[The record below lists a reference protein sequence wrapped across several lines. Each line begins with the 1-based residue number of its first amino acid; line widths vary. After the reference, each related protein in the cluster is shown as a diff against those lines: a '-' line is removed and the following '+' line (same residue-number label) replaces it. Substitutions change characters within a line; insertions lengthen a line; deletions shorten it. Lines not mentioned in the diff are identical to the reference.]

1 MNRVESLF
9 LSNSL
14 ITVKNKDLTPV
25 INIHF
30 IYYTKGKVVKNMR
43 NLLILIIIIFRLIQA
58 NGSLFNKI
66 SHANEV
72 NIPVIDRNI
81 PTNIETATFA
91 MG

>member
-1 MNRVESLF
+1 
-9 LSNSL
+9 
-14 ITVKNKDLTPV
+14 
-25 INIHF
+25 
-30 IYYTKGKVVKNMR
+30 MR
-43 NLLILIIIIFRLIQA
+43 NILFFVIVIFCLIQID
-58 NGSLFNKI
+58 GSLSNKI

>member
-43 NLLILIIIIFRLIQA
+43 NLLILIIIIFCLIQA

-66 SHANEV
+66 SYANEG
-72 NIPVIDRNI
+72 NIPIIDRNM
-81 PTNIETATFA
+81 PTNIETASFA